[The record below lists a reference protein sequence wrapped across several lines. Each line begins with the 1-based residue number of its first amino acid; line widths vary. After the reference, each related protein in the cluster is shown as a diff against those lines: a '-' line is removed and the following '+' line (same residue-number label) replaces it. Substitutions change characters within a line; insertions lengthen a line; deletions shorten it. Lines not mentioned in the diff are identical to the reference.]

1 MRAYDLILK
10 KREGGEHT
18 PEEIAW
24 FVEQFVKGRIT
35 DAQVSA
41 WCMAV
46 YYRGLSPEEMSAL
59 TEAMIQSGDVVSLK
73 DIAGVKVDKHST
85 GGVGDK
91 TTLVLAPMVASLGLP
106 VAKMSGRGL
115 GHTGGTLDKL
125 ESFAGLTVELDRPR
139 FAGQVAQIGIAV
151 AGQTA
156 NLVPAD
162 KKLYALRDETATV
175 ENIGL
180 IASSIMSKKL
190 AAGADAIVLDVKT
203 GSGAFMKTP
212 PDARRLAEAM
222 VHIGNAAGRRTRA
235 VISSM
240 DQPLGRA
247 VGNAIEVKEAIDSL
261 NGKGP
266 SDLLELCLTL
276 GSHMAVLGG
285 ACPSINVARE
295 RLSRSISDGTA
306 LGKLRDLVAAQ
317 GGDARMVDE
326 PDRLPSAALSRE
338 WCAGSAGY
346 VTTFDALAIGLTAM
360 RLGAGRER
368 KDDVID
374 HGVGLLIHKKIGDR
388 VEPGEPL
395 ITLYAN
401 DQGRLQSAFEGLAG
415 AVTVSEQAPPEIPP
429 LVYEVVD

>member
-18 PEEIAW
+18 PDEINW
-24 FVEQFVKGRIT
+24 FVDQFVKGRIT

-46 YYRGLSPEEMSAL
+46 CFRGLSFNEMSAL
-59 TEAMIQSGDVVSLK
+59 TGAMVRSGEVVSLD
-73 DIAGVKVDKHST
+73 DIPGIKVDKHST

-91 TTLVLAPMVASLGLP
+91 TTLVLAPMVASCGLP

-139 FAGQVAQIGIAV
+139 FARQIAEVGIAV

-212 PDARRLAEAM
+212 FDARRLAEAM
-222 VHIGNAAGRRTRA
+222 VHIGNSAGRKTRA

-247 VGNAIEVKEAIDSL
+247 VGNAIEVKEAIDTL
-261 NGKGP
+261 KGDGP

-285 ACPSINVARE
+285 AFSSIDDARTH
-295 RLSRSISDGTA
+295 LSRSISDGTA
-306 LGKLRDLVAAQ
+306 LGKLRDLVKAQ
-317 GGDARMVDE
+317 GGDVRMIDE
-326 PDRLPSAALSRE
+326 PNRLPSAGLSRQ
-338 WCAGSAGY
+338 WCADSSGY
-346 VTTFDALAIGLTAM
+346 ISGFDTLAIGLTAM

-374 HGVGLLIHKKIGDR
+374 HGVGLLIHKKIGDP
-388 VEPGEPL
+388 VGAGEPL
-395 ITLYAN
+395 VTLYAN
-401 DQGRLQSAFEGLAG
+401 DRERLQSAYDGLAG
-415 AVTVSEQAPPEIPP
+415 AVTVDEQAPSDIPP
-429 LVYEVVD
+429 LIYEVVD

>member
-1 MRAYDLILK
+1 MRAYDLIFK
-10 KREGGEHT
+10 KREGGEHS
-18 PEEIAW
+18 PEEISW
-24 FVEQFVKGRIT
+24 LVEQFVEGRVT

-46 YYRGLSPEEMSAL
+46 YYRGLSPKEMSAL
-59 TEAMIQSGDVVSLK
+59 TEAMIQSGDVVSLH

-139 FAGQVAQIGIAV
+139 FVRQVAEIGIAV

-212 PDARRLAEAM
+212 AEARRLAEAM
-222 VHIGNAAGRRTRA
+222 VHIGNAAGRKTRA

-247 VGNAIEVKEAIDSL
+247 VGNAIEVREAIDSL
-261 NGKGP
+261 NGRGP
-266 SDLLELCLTL
+266 SDLMELCLTL

-285 ACPSINVARE
+285 VCTSIDAARE
-295 RLSRSISDGTA
+295 RLLRSVCDGTA
-306 LGKLRDLVAAQ
+306 LGKLRDLIAAQ
-317 GGDARMVDE
+317 GGDSRMVDE

-346 VTTFDALAIGLTAM
+346 VTAFDALTIGLTAM

-388 VEPGEPL
+388 VDPDEPL
-395 ITLYAN
+395 VTLYAN
-401 DQGRLQSAFEGLAG
+401 DKGRLQTAFEGLDG
-415 AVTVSEQAPPEIPP
+415 AVTVRESAPSEIPP